1 MMTESIVFFMMT
13 TGIGGEVLTYLR
25 MAEWLYQNTNL
36 KIYCADLPNGAVLSY
51 IKKHGYDYI
60 NIIRMNVSQNKDG
73 SAVKLEETV
82 FPDNCIVFTNG
93 FFLLQNSVLKNI
105 KAQNVSKS
113 ITIPNLNHKFMLDS
127 YPQSP

>member
-1 MMTESIVFFMMT
+1 MEKKDLVTRSCFEMMTESIVFFIMT

-51 IKKHGYDYI
+51 IKKQGYDYI

-73 SAVKLEETV
+73 SAVKKHC
-82 FPDNCIVFTNG
+82 FIVVT
-93 FFLLQNSVLKNI
+93 
-105 KAQNVSKS
+105 
-113 ITIPNLNHKFMLDS
+113 
-127 YPQSP
+127 